1 MGHFSFR
8 HSHFGLARLH
18 CLCNMKPKIRKAVIP
33 AAGLGT
39 RFLPVT
45 KAVPKEMI
53 PIIDKPMI
61 QYIVEEAVQ
70 SGIEDIV
77 LITAR
82 HKEDIERYFDYNYEL
97 EDRLMKAGKTE
108 LAHSLKKIAESC
120 NIICVY
126 QKEPAGLGHAVGC
139 ARAVVGKETFAVLL
153 GDDLIDAKTPCT
165 KQLMDI
171 YDSEGLSVVGVMEV
185 KAEEASKYGIV
196 SGDPVREKLIRV
208 KTMIEKPSVEQTSS
222 RLAIPGRYIVDP
234 AIFDFIVKTN
244 PGRGGEIQF
253 TDALMSLAQTK
264 GLLAYQFEGDRYD
277 TGDRLGYLDATLTF
291 GLKRPELRDGLI
303 QLMQKKLL
311 NL

>member
-1 MGHFSFR
+1 
-8 HSHFGLARLH
+8 
-18 CLCNMKPKIRKAVIP
+18 MKPKITKAVIP

-53 PIIDKPMI
+53 PIIDRPMI

-97 EDRLMKAGKTE
+97 EDRLMKSGKVE
-108 LAHSLKKIAESC
+108 VANSLKKIAESC

-139 ARAVVGKETFAVLL
+139 ARAVMGNEAFAVLL
-153 GDDLIDAKTPCT
+153 GDDLIDAKVPCT

-171 YDSEGLSVVGVMEV
+171 YNEHGTSVVGVMEV
-185 KAEEASKYGIV
+185 PFEETSKYGIV
-196 SGDPVREKLIRV
+196 AGDNIRPGLFKV
-208 KTMIEKPSVEQTSS
+208 KTMVEKPKPEEAPS
-222 RLAIPGRYIVDP
+222 RFAIPGRYIVDHT
-234 AIFDFIVKTN
+234 IFDFIAKTK
-244 PGRGGEIQF
+244 PGAGGEIQF
-253 TDALMSLAQTK
+253 TDALLSLAKTT

-277 TGDRLGYLDATLTF
+277 TGDKIGYLDATLTF
-291 GLKRPELRDGLI
+291 GLRRPELREGI
-303 QLMQKKLL
+303 IKLL
-311 NL
+311 EKQMRSLS

>member
-1 MGHFSFR
+1 
-8 HSHFGLARLH
+8 
-18 CLCNMKPKIRKAVIP
+18 MKAKIRKAVIP

-45 KAVPKEMI
+45 KTVSKEMI

-77 LITAR
+77 LITSR
-82 HKEDIERYFDYNYEL
+82 HKEDLERYFDYNYEL
-97 EDRLMKAGKTE
+97 EDRLMKNGKTE
-108 LAHSLKKIAESC
+108 LAMSIKKIAESC

-139 ARAVVGKETFAVLL
+139 ARSVVGGDPFAVLL
-153 GDDLIDAKTPCT
+153 GDDLIDAGVPCT
-165 KQLMDI
+165 KQLMKV

-185 KAEEASKYGIV
+185 PAADTAKYGIV
-196 SGDPVREKLIRV
+196 GGDRLNDRTLRVR
-208 KTMIEKPSVEQTSS
+208 TMVEKPKPDQAPS
-222 RLAIPGRYIVDP
+222 RFAIPGRYIVDS
-234 AIFDFIVKTN
+234 AIFDFISKTR
-244 PGRGGEIQF
+244 PGAGGEIQF
-253 TDALMSLAQTK
+253 TDALMQLAQNQ

-291 GLKRPELRDGLI
+291 GLRRPELREGL
-303 QLMQKKLL
+303 MKLL
-311 NL
+311 EKKVQTK

>member
-1 MGHFSFR
+1 
-8 HSHFGLARLH
+8 
-18 CLCNMKPKIRKAVIP
+18 MKQKVRKAVIP

-61 QYIVEEAVQ
+61 HYIVEEAIE

-82 HKEDIERYFDYNYEL
+82 HKEDIERYFDHNYEL
-97 EDRLMKAGKTE
+97 EDRLMKSGKVE
-108 LAHSLKKIAESC
+108 LAQSIKRIAESC

-139 ARAVVGKETFAVLL
+139 ARSVIGSDPFAVLL
-153 GDDLIDAKTPCT
+153 GDDLIDAKIPATR
-165 KQLMDI
+165 QLMDV
-171 YDSEGLSVVGVMEV
+171 YDAQGLSVVGIMEV
-185 KAEEASKYGIV
+185 PLEHTNKYGIIGGDLV
-196 SGDPVREKLIRV
+196 SEKLIRV
-208 KTMIEKPSVEQTSS
+208 KTMVEKPKPENAPS
-222 RLAIPGRYIVDP
+222 RFAIPGRYVVDA
-234 AIFDFIVKTN
+234 AIFDYIAKTK
-244 PGRGGEIQF
+244 PGSGGEIQF
-253 TDALMSLAQTK
+253 TDALMGLASHQ

-291 GLKRPELRDGLI
+291 GLRRPELRAGL
-303 QLMQKKLL
+303 LELLEKKLRSR
-311 NL
+311 